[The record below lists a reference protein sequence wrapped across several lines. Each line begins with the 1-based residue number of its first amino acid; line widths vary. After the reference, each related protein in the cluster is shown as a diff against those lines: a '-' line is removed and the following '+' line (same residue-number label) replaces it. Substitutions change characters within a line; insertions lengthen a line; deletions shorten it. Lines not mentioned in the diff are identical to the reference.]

1 MSGLTNR
8 ERLLERACNAQ
19 ELAADAHY
27 WAVLALAAAQWETA
41 CDWQAIGARASDR
54 QAADVTRL
62 TKAPEEWLE
71 LEGAP

>member
-1 MSGLTNR
+1 MSGQTMR
-8 ERLLERACNAQ
+8 ERLIERACNAQ

-27 WAVLALAAAQWETA
+27 WAVLAIAAAQWETA

-62 TKAPEEWLE
+62 TKAPEAWLE
-71 LEGAP
+71 LEA

>member
-1 MSGLTNR
+1 MNYTIR

-27 WAVLALAAAQWETA
+27 WACLAIAAGQWETA

-54 QAADVTRL
+54 AAGDVTRL
-62 TKAPEEWLE
+62 CLAPAEWLE

>member
-1 MSGLTNR
+1 MNYTIR

-27 WAVLALAAAQWETA
+27 WAVLALAAGQWETA
-41 CDWQAIGARASDR
+41 CDWQAIGARAADR
-54 QAADVTRL
+54 AAGDVTRL
-62 TKAPEEWLE
+62 CLAPAEWLE